1 MERYTVTHSLLSSW
15 LYAISE
21 NPYEDA
27 TTERDP
33 MAEFMQTLRREPTPT
48 SEAMQKGIDFE
59 DLVTAIL
66 NGAGDQTNEW
76 YYAANRIAAIIRGG
90 VLQYSAKKQV
100 RIGNRDVLLYGRL
113 DALKGGIIYDIKYTG
128 HYEAG
133 KFFDST
139 QHPMYMRIVPEA
151 REFTYLISN
160 GKEFWQ
166 ETYRRDETGDI
177 DGIVAHFYEWL
188 KVQGLD
194 DLYREKWQAL

>member
-1 MERYTVTHSLLSSW
+1 MERFLITHSLLSSW

-33 MAEFMQTLRREPTPT
+33 MAEFLTVLRREPTPT

-76 YYAANRIAAIIRGG
+76 YYQANRIAGIIRGG
-90 VLQYSAKKQV
+90 ILQYTAKTNV
-100 RIGNRDVLLYGRL
+100 RIGDRDVLLYGRL
-113 DALKGGIIYDIKYTG
+113 DALKGGVIYDIKYTG

-133 KFFDST
+133 KYFDST
-139 QHPMYMRIVPEA
+139 QHPMYLRLVPEA
-151 REFTYLISN
+151 REFSYLISN
-160 GKEFWQ
+160 GKDFWQ
-166 ETYRRDETGDI
+166 ETYRRDETADI
-177 DGIVAHFYEWL
+177 DRIVADFYEWL
-188 KVQGLD
+188 NVQGLD
-194 DLYREKWQAL
+194 ELYRQHWKAL

>member
-1 MERYTVTHSLLSSW
+1 MERFMVTHSLLSSW

-27 TTERDP
+27 TTERDS
-33 MAEFMQTLRREPTPT
+33 MAEFLTVLRREPTPT

-76 YYAANRIAAIIRGG
+76 YYQANRIAGIIRGG
-90 VLQYSAKKQV
+90 ILQYSAKQQIRV
-100 RIGNRDVLLYGRL
+100 GNRNVLLYGRL
-113 DALKGGIIYDIKYTG
+113 DALKAGVIYDIKYTG
-128 HYEAG
+128 HYDAG

-139 QHPMYMRIVPEA
+139 QHPMYLRLVPEA

-160 GKEFWQ
+160 GKDFWQ
-166 ETYRRDETGDI
+166 ETYRRDETVDI
-177 DGIVAHFYEWL
+177 DRIVSDFYDWL
-188 KVQGLD
+188 SVQGLD
-194 DLYREKWQAL
+194 ELYRQHWKAL

>member
-1 MERYTVTHSLLSSW
+1 MERFMVTHSLLSSW

-27 TTERDP
+27 TTERDS
-33 MAEFMQTLRREPTPT
+33 MAEFLTVLRREPTPT
-48 SEAMQKGIDFE
+48 SEPMQKGIDFE

-76 YYAANRIAAIIRGG
+76 YYQANRIAGIIRGG
-90 VLQYSAKKQV
+90 ILQYSAKQQIRV
-100 RIGNRDVLLYGRL
+100 GNRNVLLYGRL
-113 DALKGGIIYDIKYTG
+113 DALKAGVIYDIKYTG

-139 QHPMYMRIVPEA
+139 QHPMYLRLVPEA

-160 GKEFWQ
+160 GKDFWQ
-166 ETYRRDETGDI
+166 ETYRRDETVDI
-177 DGIVAHFYEWL
+177 DRIVSDFYDWL
-188 KVQGLD
+188 SVQGLD
-194 DLYREKWQAL
+194 ELYRQHWKAL

>member
-1 MERYTVTHSLLSSW
+1 MERFMVTHSLLSSW

-27 TTERDP
+27 TTERDS
-33 MAEFMQTLRREPTPT
+33 MAEFLTVLRREPTPT

-76 YYAANRIAAIIRGG
+76 YYQANRIAGIIRGG
-90 VLQYSAKKQV
+90 ILQYSAKQQIRV
-100 RIGNRDVLLYGRL
+100 GNRNVLLYGRL
-113 DALKGGIIYDIKYTG
+113 DALKAGVIYDIKYTG
-128 HYEAG
+128 HYDAG

-139 QHPMYMRIVPEA
+139 QHPMYLRLVPEA

-160 GKEFWQ
+160 GKDFWQ
-166 ETYRRDETGDI
+166 ETYRRDETVDI
-177 DGIVAHFYEWL
+177 DRIVSDFYDWL
-188 KVQGLD
+188 SVQGLD
-194 DLYREKWQAL
+194 ELYRQHWQAL